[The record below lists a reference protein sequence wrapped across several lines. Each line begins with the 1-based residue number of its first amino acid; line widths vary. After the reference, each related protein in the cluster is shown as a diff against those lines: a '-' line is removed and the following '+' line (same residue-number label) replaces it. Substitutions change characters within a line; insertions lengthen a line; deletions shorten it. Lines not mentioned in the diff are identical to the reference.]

1 MHTKT
6 QSGQSAAPSLST
18 VALTLGDPN
27 GLGPELVCRIFG
39 ESLFPDGRILII
51 GPEQALHHHLRM
63 RSQPS
68 FWRPLPDVNTIS
80 LQPSGVYLHA
90 PPSLSR
96 LPFQPGLATIAGG
109 KAAGESL
116 EIACTLLD
124 SHTAHALVTCPLNK
138 AMLQQAG
145 FAYAGHTEFLAAR
158 AGLSGDNVCMHFWG
172 PELRVSLATTHP
184 ALRAVPE
191 LITTKLILHKLELT
205 HKLMHSMD
213 MRRPIA
219 VCGLNPHAGEE
230 GSIGDEE
237 QRIIT
242 PAVAE
247 ATARG
252 WNVVGPLAADTV
264 FHRARIGDFSAVL
277 AMYHD
282 QGLAPFKLLHFHAG
296 IQMTLGLPYVRTSP
310 DHGTGYDLVGRD
322 AASPESLLNAVTM
335 ALNLISTRQ

>member
-1 MHTKT
+1 MLPEA
-6 QSGQSAAPSLST
+6 QSGLPAVSHPCT
-18 VALTLGDPN
+18 VALTLGDSN
-27 GLGPELVCRIFG
+27 GLGPELVCR
-39 ESLFPDGRILII
+39 LFNNSTSTSHRILII
-51 GPEQALHHHLRM
+51 GPEQALQHHLRTKS
-63 RSQPS
+63 RLP
-68 FWRPLPDVNTIS
+68 FWHPLPDAQSIS
-80 LQPSGVYLHA
+80 LQPPGIYLHS
-90 PPSLSR
+90 PPCLASL
-96 LPFQPGLATIAGG
+96 PVQPGLAATAGG

-116 EIACTLLD
+116 EVACALLA
-124 SHTAHALVTCPLNK
+124 SHAVQALVTCPLNK

-145 FAYAGHTEFLAAR
+145 FDFAGHTEFLATR
-158 AGLSGDNVCMHFWG
+158 AGLTPDKVCMHFWG

-191 LITTKLILHKLELT
+191 MITTELILHKLELT
-205 HKLMHSMD
+205 HKLIHSMD

-237 QRIIT
+237 QHIIA

-264 FHRARIGDFSAVL
+264 FHRARLGDFSAVL

-322 AASPESLLNAVTM
+322 AASPESLRNALTM